1 MYLLRIKFTSISTF
15 RYCLYTVVVVIAVVV
30 KLCFIKFCV
39 VTCSFYIV
47 CTVCFFRLLHTKAV
61 MQHDKTFAATY
72 AASCYATMQ
81 KQNIHINICVYVCTC
96 MQQQLVWANC
106 TCWWLVAKQILMTQ
120 CKLAITVAM
129 SLAHIRHMHT
139 HTYSQTSWGQ
149 SPKAKKNATF
159 CCYLLAYIFALAT
172 WQNSAFYERRAA
184 CMYVYVYLIDGML
197 LHLFVCACICVCAT
211 TVFSQAATFDCL
223 LSCCSCSSSA
233 VFAATIV
240 VEHFLL
246 NTP

>member
-1 MYLLRIKFTSISTF
+1 MFAKRATDKWELIVQSAGRFKQGKHIYIYTHTCMNTRENTHAAAFGYNGSKQRKPTRACVCVRACGKVCAVLHACLLHEQLQHQLQLLCDVWRIIVLQAATHTHTPFIYDSYYCYCYYYYFFPFNSITFMYLLRIKFTSISTF
-15 RYCLYTVVVVIAVVV
+15 RCCLYTVVVVIAVVV

-106 TCWWLVAKQILMTQ
+106 TCWWLVAKQILMT
-120 CKLAITVAM
+120 
-129 SLAHIRHMHT
+129 
-139 HTYSQTSWGQ
+139 
-149 SPKAKKNATF
+149 
-159 CCYLLAYIFALAT
+159 
-172 WQNSAFYERRAA
+172 
-184 CMYVYVYLIDGML
+184 
-197 LHLFVCACICVCAT
+197 
-211 TVFSQAATFDCL
+211 
-223 LSCCSCSSSA
+223 
-233 VFAATIV
+233 
-240 VEHFLL
+240 
-246 NTP
+246 